1 MFILYTC
8 SVILLLGNIPI
19 YMNPFILEVQ
29 IFEFVHEIYV
39 CDQQIYGASFFFFF
53 FLRGKEGAD
62 MEEGKKINQLLL
74 SEEGNKIWLHAFW
87 FFTLSSISFSVGLV
101 GKLVPSS
108 IFLKP
113 LSSSFLLFNE

>member
-1 MFILYTC
+1 MFYYFIT
-8 SVILLLGNIPI
+8 NIPI

-39 CDQQIYGASFFFFF
+39 CDQQIYGASFFFF